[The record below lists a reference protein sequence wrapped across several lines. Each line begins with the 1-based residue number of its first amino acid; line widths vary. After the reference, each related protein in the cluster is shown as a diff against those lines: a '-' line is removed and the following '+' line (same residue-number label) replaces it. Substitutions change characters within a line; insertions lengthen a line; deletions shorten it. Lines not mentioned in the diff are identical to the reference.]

1 MLDGMYAALPS
12 HLVAQ
17 RAEGGEQGS

>member
-1 MLDGMYAALPS
+1 MLDGMYASLPS

-17 RAEGGEQGS
+17 RAEGQGEGS